1 MILAYRRDLRADRKG
16 ADMSQC
22 PHICNEPDSEGDY
35 LCTAPRIFGD
45 SRHADDRGSTPCTT
59 VDADDCLIYQRA
71 RAEAAERV
79 VRLLEAVARI
89 AESALER
96 SVQLA
101 AGLVGNGRWDGT
113 EAGALSM
120 DARNAQI
127 VVAEALASVATL
139 NLPEKELCQS
149 PSDQTTSDTEPPSDA
164 AAEGEEAQ

>member
-1 MILAYRRDLRADRKG
+1 MTDRCPYVTEERGADGHHTCLASRLPDGTQRRCAYRCTVTEA
-16 ADMSQC
+16 S
-22 PHICNEPDSEGDY
+22 
-35 LCTAPRIFGD
+35 LC
-45 SRHADDRGSTPCTT
+45 
-59 VDADDCLIYQRA
+59 LLYQTA

-164 AAEGEEAQ
+164 AAEGEEPQ